1 MHSLRP
7 RDVIASIRLRTP
19 FILALLVLALSPGTA
34 LAAPP
39 PHDAYTGA
47 RSLPIFERDDPAFR
61 TNVEAT
67 ASGEPQ
73 PCDVVMAATIWYRI
87 PGTGGPVTLNT
98 VGSDV
103 DTVLAVY
110 DTDGASN
117 GPPAEANRIACN
129 NDIWEGGNAQDDR
142 ASEVV
147 FDTQDGVDYLVQ
159 IGSCSGCGG
168 SLPATGGVEFIAY
181 DPPDNDDRASAPA
194 ITAGSG
200 LLTENQGA
208 TTETGER
215 VECGADHPYGKT
227 VWFRF
232 NAAQS
237 GTAVFTTGGG
247 FDAVLAVY
255 REGTHLGCNDDGV
268 PGAVGPSRLVLHLQ
282 PGEYLI
288 QVGGWGDDIRAAY
301 GEFSVQVDFAADP
314 PPDRD
319 GDGIPDASD
328 RCPDQSSRARDANG
342 DGCLD
347 PEPPPPLKSLRSTVS
362 SLWVPSRRS
371 TRVQVLAVN
380 ALPKGATVKV
390 TCSSKPRR
398 RCPRSRTYRIR
409 KATKKLNVRK
419 PFRRKRLP
427 AGARVTIVITAPGYE
442 GKVYVYRMRKKK
454 RPSLRQLCLPPGAT
468 RPGSCL

>member
-1 MHSLRP
+1 MRP
-7 RDVIASIRLRTP
+7 RDVIASIRLRAP
-19 FILALLVLALSPGTA
+19 LILAVLVLALSPGMA
-34 LAAPP
+34 LGAPP
-39 PHDAYTGA
+39 TNNDFADAA
-47 RSLPIFERDDPAFR
+47 SVPINSPASG

-67 ASGEPQ
+67 TEAGEPQ
-73 PCDVVMAATIWYRI
+73 PCDVTTVATIWYRI
-87 PGTGGPVTLNT
+87 RGTGGPVTLNT
-98 VGSDV
+98 VGSDP

-110 DTDGASN
+110 DTDGGGTG
-117 GPPAEANRIACN
+117 GPPADANRIACT
-129 NDIWEGGNAQDDR
+129 NDIWDGGNAQDDR
-142 ASEVV
+142 ASELV
-147 FDTQDGVDYLVQ
+147 FPTEEGIDYLVQ

-181 DPPDNDDRASAPA
+181 DPPDNDDRASAPVLA
-194 ITAGSG
+194 AGRG
-200 LLTENQGA
+200 VLTENRGA
-208 TTETGER
+208 TTEPGER
-215 VECGADHPYGKT
+215 AECGAEHQYGKT

-232 NAAQS
+232 NAGQS

-247 FDAVLAVY
+247 FDAVMAVY
-255 REGTHLGCNDDGV
+255 RGGTHLGCNDDGV
-268 PGAVGPSRLVLHLQ
+268 IGAVGPSRLALHLD

-301 GEFSVQVDFAADP
+301 GEFSVQVDFVADP
-314 PPDRD
+314 QPDRD
-319 GDGIPDASD
+319 GDGITDAAD
-328 RCPDQSSRARDANG
+328 RCPDQSSRARDADS

-347 PEPPPPLKSLRSTVS
+347 PPPPPPLKNLRSTVS

-419 PFRRKRLP
+419 PFRGKRLP
-427 AGARVTIVITAPGYE
+427 AGTRVTIVITAPGYE

-468 RPGSCL
+468 RPGTCL

>member
-1 MHSLRP
+1 M
-7 RDVIASIRLRTP
+7 IALIRLRTP
-19 FILALLVLALSPGTA
+19 LIIAVLGLALSPGMA
-34 LAAPP
+34 LGAEPPNNDFAAAP
-39 PHDAYTGA
+39 
-47 RSLPIFERDDPAFR
+47 LVPIFSPASG

-67 ASGEPQ
+67 TEAGEPQ
-73 PCDVVMAATIWYRI
+73 PCDVTMAATIWYRI
-87 PGTGGPVTLNT
+87 TGTGGPVTLNT

-110 DTDGASN
+110 DTGG
-117 GPPAEANRIACN
+117 GPPTDANAIDCN
-129 NDIWEGGNAQDDR
+129 NDIWDGGNAEDDR
-142 ASEVV
+142 ASEIV
-147 FDTQDGVDYLVQ
+147 FPTQDGTEYLVQ

-168 SLPATGGVEFIAY
+168 SLPATGGVDFIAF
-181 DPPDNDDRASAPA
+181 DPPDNDDRGSAAA
-194 ITAGSG
+194 IAAGSG
-200 LLTENQGA
+200 VLTENQGA

-227 VWFRF
+227 IWFRF
-232 NAAQS
+232 NAPQS

-255 REGTHLGCNDDGV
+255 RGATHLGCNDDGV
-268 PGAVGPSRLVLHLQ
+268 PGAVGPSRLVLHVE

-288 QVGGWGDDIRAAY
+288 QVGGWGDEIRAAY

-319 GDGIPDASD
+319 GDGITDAAD
-328 RCPDQSSRARDANG
+328 RCPDQSSRARDADS

-347 PEPPPPLKSLRSTVS
+347 PPPPPPLKSLRSTVS
-362 SLWVPSRRS
+362 SLWVPSRRA

-454 RPSLRQLCLPPGAT
+454 RPSLRQLCLPPGTT
-468 RPGSCL
+468 RPGTCL